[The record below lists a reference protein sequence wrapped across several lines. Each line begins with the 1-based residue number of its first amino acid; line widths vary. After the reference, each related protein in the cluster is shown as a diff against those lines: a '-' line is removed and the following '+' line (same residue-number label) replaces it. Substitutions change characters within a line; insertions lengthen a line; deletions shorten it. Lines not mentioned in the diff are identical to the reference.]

1 MKKTLRSFSPGLLVS
16 TCALGL
22 FGILAI
28 NVRPQ
33 EDGSQLIPRVNL
45 VTEFD
50 QEIDNSLHKVNQESP
65 ASVRLFNHIT
75 DLGSGIW
82 IKRLAT
88 VVALGLV
95 MVPCWMVIFRQR
107 TIAVPLWGAFLALVW
122 ILVLVIGEV
131 LNVELKDQ
139 IRRERP
145 PFHAEAHAFGY
156 SFPSGHSMGAFVAY
170 GMLAYLLTFAV
181 PQRRIR
187 RAAVGLL
194 VIIILLVGFSRIF
207 LGAHWFT
214 DVIGGFAAGACWL
227 GFCVAGIESVRG
239 MLRTAAKARLTKV
252 AIETLQPEPS
262 QTVP

>member
-1 MKKTLRSFSPGLLVS
+1 MKNTLRSLSPGLLVS
-16 TCALGL
+16 TCALVF

-33 EDGSQLIPRVNL
+33 EDGSQLIPRANF

-50 QEIDNSLHKVNQESP
+50 QEIDNSLHRANQDFP

-75 DLGSGIW
+75 DLGSSTW

-88 VVALGLV
+88 VVALSLV
-95 MVPCWMVIFRQR
+95 IVPCWMVIFRAR
-107 TIAVPLWGAFLALVW
+107 TIAVPIRGALLAIVW
-122 ILVLVIGEV
+122 ILVLMLGEL
-131 LNVELKDQ
+131 LNIELKDH

-156 SFPSGHSMGAFVAY
+156 SFPSGHSMGAFIAY
-170 GMLAYLLTFAV
+170 GMLAYLLTLAI
-181 PQRRIR
+181 PHRRIR

-194 VIIILLVGFSRIF
+194 ALIVLLVGFSRVF

-214 DVIGGFAAGACWL
+214 DVIGAFAAGACWL
-227 GFCVAGIESVRG
+227 GFCITAIEGVRG
-239 MLRTAAKARLTKV
+239 ILRTAAKARLLPGASV
-252 AIETLQPEPS
+252 TLQPEPS
-262 QTVP
+262 QTIS